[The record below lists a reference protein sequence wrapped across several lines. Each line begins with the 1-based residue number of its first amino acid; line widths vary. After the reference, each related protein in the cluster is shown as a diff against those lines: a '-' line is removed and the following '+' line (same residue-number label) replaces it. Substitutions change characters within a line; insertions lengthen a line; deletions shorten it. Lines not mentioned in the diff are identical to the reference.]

1 MSTTGATHASG
12 EASTP
17 PSAEAIRLGLGA
29 IRRNRHRRLHLYGH
43 FLELGWHV
51 VRPGTVRATLPVTRR
66 LWDDRGVVAATPIAT
81 LADVAMGLALRSR
94 RQATGMRFATA
105 SLDIHHAEAPRSGRV
120 TAVATVFAAEGSL
133 GLVRCEVTAPGA
145 RPVALAT
152 GAFLCRPLPAGIE
165 APDLRVVKRMATR
178 PPAEGPWDAGLSAE
192 ERRFVVDL
200 GRALERQLGAA
211 DPFAAYLG
219 IEVLDAPQGEARIR
233 LPAAATVANRVGH
246 VQDGVLHGLAALA
259 CGRAAGGRPRGVS
272 VRFLRP
278 AATGT
283 VTAAARVVHTGREVA
298 VVQCDLTDD
307 EGRLVATATASVQRA
322 TEG

>member
-1 MSTTGATHASG
+1 MGATHASG
-12 EASTP
+12 EPATP
-17 PSAEAIRLGLGA
+17 PSTEAIRLGLGA

-66 LWDDRGVVAATPIAT
+66 LWDDRGVLAGTPIAT

-94 RQATGMRFATA
+94 WQTTGMRFATA
-105 SLDIHHAEAPRSGRV
+105 SLDILHAEAPRSGRV

-133 GLVRCEVTAPGA
+133 GLARCEVTAPGA

-152 GAFLCRPLPAGIE
+152 GAFLCRPLPAGVE
-165 APDLRVVKRMATR
+165 APDLRVAKRMATR
-178 PPAEGPWDAGLSAE
+178 PPAQGPWDAGLSPE

-200 GRALERQLGAA
+200 GRALERQRRAA

-219 IEVLDAPQGEARIR
+219 IEVLDAPQGEARMR
-233 LPAAATVANRVGH
+233 LPLAATVANRVGH
-246 VQDGVLHGLAALA
+246 VQGGVLHGFTALA
-259 CGRAAGGRPRGVS
+259 CARAAGGQPRTVS

-278 AATGT
+278 ASGGA
-283 VTAAARVVHTGREVA
+283 VTAAARVVHAGREVV
-298 VVQCDLTDD
+298 VVQCDLGDD
-307 EGRLVATATASVQRA
+307 DGRPVATATASVQRSA
-322 TEG
+322 ED